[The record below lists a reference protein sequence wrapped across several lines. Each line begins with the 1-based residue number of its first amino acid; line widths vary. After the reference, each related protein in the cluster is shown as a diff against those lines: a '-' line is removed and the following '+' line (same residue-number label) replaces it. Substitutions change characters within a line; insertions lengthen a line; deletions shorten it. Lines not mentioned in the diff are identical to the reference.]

1 MKSGYSLLRLTTMND
16 IPIQSDLGFP
26 KVGVPAPLA
35 CGDKKPLGQSLKIP
49 FGVRNGRLVAPRDTL
64 AGKACGCSCPSCDGL
79 LVSNQGKKKRPYFS
93 HLRSTEC
100 SGSYESAVHLMAK
113 QVIAEAKYVGI
124 PPQRKVFSRRLPDG
138 HVVQEPLLEDAD
150 RIEFVSVL
158 LEKTVEGLRPD
169 IAAMSADGTL
179 VFIEIFVTHAVTDD
193 KRDRLGHLNVLEIDL
208 SHLSRDAI
216 ADVSLFSQEVLTQ
229 ASRAWIARQYSSEQ
243 ARKPI
248 LALND
253 KVRAYIATLRTEAD
267 VEKATLLQEAQQ
279 AEKARQ
285 NKTDFE
291 RWSDKMLERYAP
303 QLEQLRAMV
312 SGSGAVRREQRL
324 KIEAIEPL
332 QAVLITFDEGNLPD
346 YVNVEQVGDW
356 IFEVHRSVWQAYIF
370 EAYVLQSESGTLL
383 KTHSIIRD
391 VLKRFGQ
398 LAWARELAVMKSQWK
413 KKGRDRG
420 EWYAGMGACFLSKS
434 ENEMIPNGYL
444 LVLNYL
450 RALVKAGFLEI
461 ACERPAAFRGEFG
474 AKARGDK

>member
-1 MKSGYSLLRLTTMND
+1 
-16 IPIQSDLGFP
+16 
-26 KVGVPAPLA
+26 
-35 CGDKKPLGQSLKIP
+35 
-49 FGVRNGRLVAPRDTL
+49 
-64 AGKACGCSCPSCDGL
+64 
-79 LVSNQGKKKRPYFS
+79 
-93 HLRSTEC
+93 
-100 SGSYESAVHLMAK
+100 
-113 QVIAEAKYVGI
+113 
-124 PPQRKVFSRRLPDG
+124 
-138 HVVQEPLLEDAD
+138 
-150 RIEFVSVL
+150 
-158 LEKTVEGLRPD
+158 
-169 IAAMSADGTL
+169 
-179 VFIEIFVTHAVTDD
+179 
-193 KRDRLGHLNVLEIDL
+193 
-208 SHLSRDAI
+208 
-216 ADVSLFSQEVLTQ
+216 
-229 ASRAWIARQYSSEQ
+229 
-243 ARKPI
+243 

-253 KVRAYIATLRTEAD
+253 KVRAYIATLRAEAD
-267 VEKATLLQEAQQ
+267 VEKAKLLQEAQQ

-324 KIEAIEPL
+324 KVEAIEPL

-383 KTHSIIRD
+383 KTHSNIDD

-461 ACERPAAFRGEFG
+461 ACERPAAFRVEFG